1 MAKSRG
7 GIPITPE
14 RMVAQWK
21 DSVHKFDLN
30 VWNFQVEAG
39 KAAVS
44 IFQKSFEQ
52 RRFYTKDA
60 KYGAWKQRKD
70 RKPHPILE
78 ETGTLKRSIKR
89 ESLPGKNKGVRI
101 FTDPKAFGSAS
112 RHQGYCYAGIHNDG
126 LKSKN
131 IDQRRFMGHST
142 YLNDELKKLSISIFK
157 GFPK

>member
-7 GIPITPE
+7 GIPITPA

-21 DSVHKFDLN
+21 DASHKFDLN

-44 IFQKSFEQ
+44 TFQKSFDM
-52 RRFYTKDA
+52 RRFNTN
-60 KYGAWKQRKD
+60 GSSPWKPRKD
-70 RKPHPILE
+70 RKSHPLLE

-89 ESLPGKNKGVRI
+89 KSLPGKNKGVRI
-101 FTDPKAFGSAS
+101 FTDPKAFGNAK
-112 RHQGYCYAGIHNDG
+112 RHKGFCYAGIHNDG
-126 LKSKN
+126 LKSIN
-131 IDQRRFMGHST
+131 IAQRRFMGHST
-142 YLNDELKKLSISIFK
+142 RLDDELNKLSVSIFK